1 MKVQT
6 ALSCD
11 KAYLQQSDIRNDKL
25 ETYDALIIRCNNGGC
40 TEANKCIALVFD
52 SIIILFSNYDTVH
65 SYVTLHWRSNGR
77 MIGNLALQVSIK
89 KVEPHS
95 HGDHNILQPS
105 QVYHGERTLVCQG
118 MARDGNRSPLVDG
131 AMVRDYR
138 IHIATLLMEPL
149 WLRGQSMV
157 SIDGNSYGQV

>member
-1 MKVQT
+1 
-6 ALSCD
+6 
-11 KAYLQQSDIRNDKL
+11 
-25 ETYDALIIRCNNGGC
+25 
-40 TEANKCIALVFD
+40 
-52 SIIILFSNYDTVH
+52 
-65 SYVTLHWRSNGR
+65 

-157 SIDGNSYGQV
+157 SIDGNSYGQVWGDHLPIRSVPVFLLDHARDCEIVERDKTWTNSYDWSNKEIISFD